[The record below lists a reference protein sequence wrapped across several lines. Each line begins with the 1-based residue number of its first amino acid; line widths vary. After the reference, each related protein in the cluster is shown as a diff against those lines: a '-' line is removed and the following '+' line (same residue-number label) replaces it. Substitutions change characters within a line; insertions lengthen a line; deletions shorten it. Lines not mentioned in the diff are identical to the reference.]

1 MKNRIPHWPL
11 LALLLPQLR
20 SCCYGLKVFAW
31 SPFLSGTFIQ
41 FILPL
46 DLQLA
51 SSLHWLSFV
60 TSFPNHPVWSSHP
73 ITPSL
78 LSVFIFCTAFSLL
91 ILSFA
96 LFTSLLLVST
106 SMDVELVDTMSCY
119 MRNWSI
125 HGLQYLWG
133 SLELIPNR
141 HWRMMV
147 YASFSCHPSL
157 LCAKNSA
164 WKIVGD
170 Q

>member
-1 MKNRIPHWPL
+1 MASRSLHDHLSFLEHSFSSFFPWIFSW
-11 LALLLPQLR
+11 LLP
-20 SCCYGLKVFAW
+20 
-31 SPFLSGTFIQ
+31 FIGSHL
-41 FILPL
+41 I
-46 DLQLA
+46 
-51 SSLHWLSFV
+51 V

-78 LSVFIFCTAFSLL
+78 LSVLIFCTAFSLL

-147 YASFSCHPSL
+147 FASFSCHPSL